1 MTIHVRALS
10 CNEANV
16 NPRTA
21 IMDHNA
27 GVSSPD
33 FSADSTS
40 CKGKLLVATP
50 PLTDPHFDRTVVYVL
65 EHTSDGAVGVVLN
78 RPTDEDAPG
87 ELYAWTDHMSPPAT
101 LFYGGPVDA
110 SALIALARLT
120 GAVDGSWSQVAEGLG
135 SIDLMLDPY
144 EVAQGVHALRVFR
157 GYSGWGAQQLDD
169 ELGEGAWMVLD
180 AELTDVFCSTPAG
193 LWRTVLRRQ
202 GGRLAWVANA
212 PDNLSTN

>member
-1 MTIHVRALS
+1 MQVR
-10 CNEANV
+10 
-16 NPRTA
+16 
-21 IMDHNA
+21 HNSY
-27 GVSSPD
+27 VSTPD
-33 FSADSTS
+33 FSADLVS

-50 PLTDPHFDRTVVYVL
+50 PLADPHFDRTVVYML
-65 EHTSDGAVGVVLN
+65 EHTFDGAVGVVLN
-78 RPTDEDAPG
+78 RPTNEDAPG
-87 ELYAWTDHMSPPAT
+87 ELYAWTDYMSPPAT
-101 LFYGGPVDA
+101 LFNGGPVDA

-120 GAVDGSWSQVAEGLG
+120 GAVEGSWSQVAEGLG

-169 ELGEGAWMVLD
+169 ELSEGAWMVLD
-180 AELTDVFCSTPAG
+180 AELTDVFCTTPSD

-212 PDNLSTN
+212 PDDLSTN